1 MNLRLAIAGA
11 WVVLA
16 VVALVTG
23 VPHSDAATSWRYC
36 SGVLRLDAGD
46 SASRISAKN
55 LSCAKARQVIRGPAS
70 NLGYACSN
78 PFDHPMGSG
87 GWITCR
93 RGAHAVKFLYG
104 QG

>member
-1 MNLRLAIAGA
+1 MKRRLTVAGA

-16 VVALVTG
+16 VVALGVG
-23 VPHSDAATSWRYC
+23 VPNSDAATSWRYC
-36 SGVLRLDAGD
+36 SGVLRLDARD

-55 LSCAKARQVIRGPAS
+55 LSCAKARRVIRGPAS

-78 PFDHPMGSG
+78 PFDDPKGSG

-93 RGAHAVKFLYG
+93 RGARAVKFLYS